1 MMRVAVMKWKFLLAH
16 AIAAPTSTMSSKAR
30 DLDAPRS
37 VAISP
42 MATWQEGNHKMCV
55 AGNERQYY
63 AEQV

>member
-1 MMRVAVMKWKFLLAH
+1 
-16 AIAAPTSTMSSKAR
+16 
-30 DLDAPRS
+30 
-37 VAISP
+37 